1 MRRSDIKG
9 LFTFPKVP
17 DFAKENFEQYFIQ
30 SDKVMLMLAVLQ
42 WIMATFVSSLLYD
55 TYLYGFLSGGIIVV
69 SLFIAFRYLK
79 GTRTMRSL
87 VAVSMML
94 FSLIY
99 IQQHLG
105 RIEMHFHL
113 FIAMAILSLY
123 KDTVPVFVAA
133 LATILHHLIFNYLQF
148 YEVSL
153 FGMPVM
159 VFNYGCGMDIVLLH
173 GFFVVMEALVLGYII
188 KLQIEHAVELNRTET
203 QVLSLN
209 AELKHSSLHDDL
221 TGLANRQNLY
231 NRMDM
236 VTANANRHK
245 DKFALLFL
253 DLDRFKNI
261 NDTLGH
267 DIGDLLLQAI
277 SVRLND
283 VLRENDLIARIGGDE
298 FVIIITDV
306 QNESSVMECVNK
318 ILEIFRHD
326 TVIRGHSLKV
336 SASIGIAMYPDDARD
351 IKELM
356 KYADIAMYK
365 AKENGRDNFYFFTQ
379 SMNKTLHDEVFLI
392 NDMQRALDSSE
403 FKLYYQPK
411 VDTQTNSIV
420 GAEALIRWEH
430 SQKGMI
436 YPDVFIRLAEGA
448 GFIVKLGK
456 WIVDDAVRFIGELSE
471 LGYDDLNIS
480 INVSSKQVKNF
491 ELYHDLRNA
500 LDKYSIRGKQL
511 SIEITE
517 SVMME
522 DAQNAAELLQKIKT
536 LGINIYLD
544 DFGTG
549 YSSLS
554 YLNKFPIDTLKIDKS
569 FIDDISKEG
578 DNSMLL
584 LNTIVAMGQT
594 LGMDVIAE
602 GVEEE
607 FQLDYL
613 KSKQCK
619 YFQGYLMSRPIP
631 KEEFLRLLKRGVLK
645 TSHQLQ

>member
-1 MRRSDIKG
+1 MCLS
-9 LFTFPKVP
+9 
-17 DFAKENFEQYFIQ
+17 
-30 SDKVMLMLAVLQ
+30 Q
-42 WIMATFVSSLLYD
+42 W
-55 TYLYGFLSGGIIVV
+55 LS
-69 SLFIAFRYLK
+69 
-79 GTRTMRSL
+79 
-87 VAVSMML
+87 
-94 FSLIY
+94 
-99 IQQHLG
+99 
-105 RIEMHFHL
+105 
-113 FIAMAILSLY
+113 SLY

-133 LATILHHLIFNYLQF
+133 LTTILHHLIFNYLQF
-148 YEVSL
+148 YDVSL
-153 FGMPVM
+153 FGMPIM

-203 QVLSLN
+203 EVLSLN

-231 NRMDM
+231 NRMEM

-306 QNESSVMECVNK
+306 QNESSVMECINK

-326 TVIRGHSLKV
+326 TVIKGHSLKV
-336 SASIGIAMYPDDARD
+336 SASIGVAMYPDDARD

-392 NDMQRALDSSE
+392 NDMQRALNSGE

-578 DNSMLL
+578 DNGMLL
-584 LNTIVAMGQT
+584 LNTILAMGQT

-619 YFQGYLMSRPIP
+619 YFQGYLMSRPIA
-631 KEEFLRLLKRGVLK
+631 KEEFLRLLETNRL
-645 TSHQLQ
+645 SNPL